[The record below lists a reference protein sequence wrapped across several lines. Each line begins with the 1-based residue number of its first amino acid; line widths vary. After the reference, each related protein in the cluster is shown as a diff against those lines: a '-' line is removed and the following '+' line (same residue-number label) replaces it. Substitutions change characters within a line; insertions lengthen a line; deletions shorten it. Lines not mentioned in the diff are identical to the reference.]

1 MKRIL
6 IAAVVLTLVCS
17 AYAQHQHPSTDG
29 AKPVELI
36 PGMGDVRHPV
46 STSNAE
52 AQRFFNQGLALVYGF
67 NHEEAVKSFKRAAE
81 LDPQLAMAHWGVA
94 LALGPNINS
103 PVDAEREKAA
113 YEAIQRARALASK
126 ASESDRAYIEA
137 LSKRYSN
144 DPKADLKKLDVD
156 YKNAMSELARRY
168 PDDLDAV
175 TLYAES
181 MMDLNPWH
189 YWSKD
194 GKPGAGTEE
203 IVSVLESVLRRNP
216 DHIGANHYYIHAVE
230 ASLHPEWALP
240 SAQKLKTLAPAAG
253 HLVHMPAHI
262 DIRSGNYE
270 AAARSNAYAAEADRE
285 LFKAAGQQGMY
296 PMMYYSH
303 NLHFLAVVH
312 SMQGRYEDSKKA
324 ADQLY
329 AHLTGYLQATTPMLD
344 AMLPMIDSFTPTPT
358 LIMVRFKR
366 WDDLLKAPAP
376 DQRLVVSNALWRFGR
391 GLAFASTG
399 KLDSAEKERADLANS
414 VKAIPGDRP
423 YGLNSVATVFSIAQ
437 DVLSAK
443 IAAAKNDKRGAIEFL
458 KKAVE
463 AEDKLNYSEPEDWYI
478 PVRESL
484 GSALM
489 QNGDF
494 AGAEKVFRAELS
506 KHTRNG
512 RALFGLMES
521 LKAQGKKEAASHIQ
535 MEFEA
540 AWKNAQVM
548 PRIEDL

>member
-6 IAAVVLTLVCS
+6 IAAVVLTIVTS
-17 AYAQHQHPSTDG
+17 AYAQHPHSTDG
-29 AKPVELI
+29 SKPAELI
-36 PGMGDVRHPV
+36 QGMGDVRHPV
-46 STSNAE
+46 STSNAD
-52 AQRFFNQGLALVYGF
+52 AQRFFNQGLAMVYGF
-67 NHEEAVKSFKRAAE
+67 NHEEAVKSFKRVAE
-81 LDPQLAMAHWGVA
+81 LDAQLAMAHWGVA

-113 YEAIQRARALASK
+113 HEAIQKARALAAK

-144 DPKADLKKLDVD
+144 DPKADLKKLDIE
-156 YKNAMSELARRY
+156 YKNAMADLVHRY
-168 PDDLDAV
+168 PDDLDAA

-181 MMDLNPWH
+181 MMDLNPWQ

-194 GKPGAGTEE
+194 GKPGAATEE
-203 IVSVLESVLRRNP
+203 IVAILESVLRRNP

-240 SAQKLKTLAPAAG
+240 SAQKLKVLAPAAG

-270 AAARSNAYAAEADRE
+270 AAARSNAYAAEADRA
-285 LFKAAGQQGMY
+285 LFKVAGQQGMY
-296 PMMYYSH
+296 PAMYYSH
-303 NLHFLAVVH
+303 NLHFLAVAH
-312 SMQGRYEDSKKA
+312 SMQGRYEDSKRA

-329 AHLTGYLQATTPMLD
+329 AHLIGYLRAPGPMLE
-344 AMLPMIDSFTPTPT
+344 AMLPVIDSFTPTPT
-358 LIMVRFKR
+358 LIMIRFKR

-376 DQRLVVSNALWRFGR
+376 DQKLVVSTALWRFGR
-391 GLAFASTG
+391 AMAFASTG
-399 KLDSAEKERADLANS
+399 KLDSAEKERTDLVNA
-414 VKAIPGDRP
+414 VKAIPQDRP
-423 YGLNSVATVFSIAQ
+423 YGLNPVATVLSIVQ
-437 DVLSAK
+437 DVLSAR
-443 IAAAKNDKRGAIEFL
+443 IAAGKNDKPGAIEFL

-484 GSALM
+484 GSVLM

-494 AGAEKVFRAELS
+494 AGAEKVFRAELA
-506 KHTRNG
+506 KHSRNG

-540 AWKNAQVM
+540 AWKNAEVR